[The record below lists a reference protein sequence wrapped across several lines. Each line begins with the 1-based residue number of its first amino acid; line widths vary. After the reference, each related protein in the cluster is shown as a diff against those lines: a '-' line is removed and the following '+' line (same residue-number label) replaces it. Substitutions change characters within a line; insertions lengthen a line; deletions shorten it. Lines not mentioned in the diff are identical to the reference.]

1 MRFIVFAIISL
12 SICACSCSKDINR
25 EIDQDFISDL
35 ASENNRV
42 AGDLYFEYNSDLS
55 NLTYDSYLTFITKNE
70 KPSSIGFSKKVKNA
84 DYHYFV
90 SNKNAFVIALYY
102 INERTMLCDNSN
114 TSFLDSVKVVGV
126 NDSIPG
132 LSKVASRFINK

>member
-1 MRFIVFAIISL
+1 MRIIVLAVISL
-12 SICACSCSKDINR
+12 SICACTCSKDFNR
-25 EIDQDFISDL
+25 TIDQDFISDL
-35 ASENNRV
+35 ASENNRI
-42 AGDLYFEYNSDLS
+42 AGDLYFDYNSDLS

-84 DYHYFV
+84 DYHYFR

-114 TSFLDSVKVVGV
+114 TSFLDSVKVIGKE
-126 NDSIPG
+126 DSIPE
-132 LSKVASRFINK
+132 LSEVASKILNK